1 MITLLQ
7 NGVDS
12 TKVIQPLHHVI
23 QDDLD
28 NER

>member
-1 MITLLQ
+1 MITMSQ

-12 TKVIQPLHHVI
+12 TKVIKPLHHVI
-23 QDDLD
+23 RDDLD